1 MLSQSSSSIE
11 LVCDDLDCE
20 GPRRVCDNETTEPRI
35 FYPPEH
41 VMIYNGHVIF
51 VAVPFPYTDGT
62 FQS

>member
-1 MLSQSSSSIE
+1 MLSQPIE

-41 VMIYNGHVIF
+41 VKI
-51 VAVPFPYTDGT
+51 PLWYTMAT
-62 FQS
+62 